1 MNVSR
6 IPSFDPSQA
15 DGMLHWFA
23 EMAHK
28 DLLFHPEDRACDI
41 VRIKDGMPLFSDA
54 ECLEVDSILAQLFDK
69 HGNTVRSEERS
80 VGKESVSTCRFRGW
94 TYHLKK

>member
-54 ECLEVDSILAQLFDK
+54 ECLEVDSILAQMFDK
-69 HGNTVRSEERS
+69 HGNNVIE
-80 VGKESVSTCRFRGW
+80 TCYPIFMREAGF
-94 TYHLKK
+94 LSALDV

>member
-23 EMAHK
+23 EMAQK

-41 VRIKDGMPLFSDA
+41 VRIENGSPLFSDA
-54 ECLEVDSILAQLFDK
+54 ECLEVDSILAQMFDR
-69 HGNTVRSEERS
+69 HGDNVIEACYPIFMRKAGLMSA
-80 VGKESVSTCRFRGW
+80 
-94 TYHLKK
+94 LDA